1 MKKEI
6 GIIGFFLGGINAM
19 DILLTLLYLKKT
31 FQGYSKF

>member
-19 DILLTLLYLKKT
+19 DIFTHFIIFKKD
-31 FQGYSKF
+31 FSGV